1 MKHIFPPSPILA
13 LFFIVFACSFL
24 FATPLFSADSVDASQ
39 WEITADKITRF
50 EDPPS
55 IIAEGNVI
63 LEKKEPVSRTKKA
76 PPSRWD
82 GLLQEDK
89 KARSDAQ
96 EEESVTENK
105 TVTTVK
111 ADWVAYDINLGTV
124 KARGNLKIA
133 IGTDRLTAESGTI
146 DLQKATGAFD
156 NATIIRQEKDLHFE
170 GKVIEKT
177 GELTYHIEDG
187 WVVTCKLQEGET
199 PPWSFAAADA
209 EITDGG
215 YALLKHATFRIKDVP
230 VLYTPV
236 MLLPAKRK
244 RQTGFLFP
252 SVSMS
257 DRDGFSLETPFF
269 FNLSP
274 STDLTLFPRYYANR
288 GMMMGAEYRYILD
301 ENSKGMLMGNYL
313 DDALSDP
320 SEVSYYQE
328 GDYTHT
334 NSSRYWVR
342 GKADQ
347 NINQWITRVDL
358 DVVSDLDYLG
368 EFNTGSTGFSSSDD
382 LFSDVFGRGF
392 DDKSNTYRKNTAV
405 FLRPWGN
412 GTALLGEFLAV
423 NDVSEEVYTPDNPSQ
438 VWKLPSLNY
447 SGLLPVNQLGATDF
461 SWDATYINFY
471 RQEGVGAQRLDLF
484 PVLTTAIPL
493 TPYLET
499 TVNGGI
505 RDTSYIIQDN
515 GASDWEDTS
524 SENRFLYTMGGEIG
538 STLMRDFSVNME
550 NIDSMSHTLR
560 PYVSYTYTSIPND
573 VSLPQFDTIDE
584 LDDENIFYYG
594 VNNFLNLSGERKG
607 RAYDRDYAFLKAR
620 QGYDLRSAES
630 DTPLTPVEIETGFY
644 PWERTRLKYTTEI
657 DVYGDGAYLHSI
669 EADYYSDAGDKFSAD
684 YRYNTLTD
692 VNSISGSV
700 WYLLPYNFAAGYGL
714 ERAIEA
720 NETIEEKIR
729 LLYMAPCW
737 SVELSSYTT
746 SNDQTYMVT
755 FRLANIGNPLGI
767 DVPGF

>member
-1 MKHIFPPSPILA
+1 VKPIFPSSPILA
-13 LFFIVFACSFL
+13 LFFIVFSCSL
-24 FATPLFSADSVDASQ
+24 LPATLVSAESVDASQ

-63 LEKKEPVSRTKKA
+63 LEKKEPVTRIKKA
-76 PPSRWD
+76 PRSRWS
-82 GLLQEDK
+82 GLLKEGKTAQ
-89 KARSDAQ
+89 SDAQ

-111 ADWVAYDINLGTV
+111 ADWVAYDVNLGTV
-124 KARGNLKIA
+124 KARGNLTIA
-133 IGTDRLTAESGTI
+133 IGTDRLKAESGTI
-146 DLQKATGAFD
+146 DLQKATGTFD
-156 NATIIRQEKDLHFE
+156 NATIVRQEKDLHFE

-230 VLYTPV
+230 VLYTPI
-236 MLLPAKRK
+236 MLLPAKRQ

-269 FNLSP
+269 INLSP

-320 SEVSYYQE
+320 SEVSYYEE
-328 GDYTHT
+328 GDFTHT

-347 NINQWITRVDL
+347 NINEWISRVDL
-358 DVVSDLDYLG
+358 DVVSDLDYLE
-368 EFNTGSTGFSSSDD
+368 EFNTGSTGFSSSEA

-392 DDKSNTYRKNTAV
+392 DDNSDPYRDNTVA
-405 FLRPWGN
+405 FLRSWNN
-412 GTALLGEFLAV
+412 GTALLGEFLV
-423 NDVSEEVYTPDNPSQ
+423 VDDVSEEVYTADDPSQ
-438 VWKLPSLNY
+438 VWKLPSVNY
-447 SGLLPVNQLGATDF
+447 AGLLPVKQLGTTDF

-471 RQEGVGAQRLDLF
+471 REEGVGAQRLDLV
-484 PVLTTAIPL
+484 PLLTTAIPL
-493 TPYLET
+493 APYLET

-505 RDTSYIIQDN
+505 RETSYIIQDN

-524 SENRFLYTMGGEIG
+524 SENRFLYTMGGQIG
-538 STLMRDFSVNME
+538 TTLMRDFSVNME
-550 NIDSMSHTLR
+550 NVNSLGHTLR
-560 PYVSYTYTSIPND
+560 PYVSYTYTSIPDEVN
-573 VSLPQFDTIDE
+573 LPQFDTIDE

-594 VNNFLNLSGERKG
+594 VNNFLTLSGDRKG
-607 RAYDRDYAFLKAR
+607 REYDRDYAFLKAK
-620 QGYDLRSAES
+620 QGYDMRSTES

-644 PWERTRLKYTTEI
+644 PWERTRLKYTTEL

-669 EADYYSDAGDKFSAD
+669 EADYSSDAGDRFSTD
-684 YRYNTLTD
+684 YRYNSLTD
-692 VNSISGSV
+692 VNSISGSI
-700 WYLLPYNFAAGYGL
+700 WYLLPYNFAAGYSL
-714 ERAIEA
+714 VRSIEA
-720 NETIEEKIR
+720 DETIQEKIR
-729 LLYMAPCW
+729 LLYRAPCW
-737 SVELSSYTT
+737 SVELLSYSTT
-746 SNDQTYMVT
+746 GDQTYMVT

-767 DVPGF
+767 DVPGM